1 MPSQG
6 SGVMPGGPGWLTLAL
21 KRLLD
26 LTGAVLALAI
36 LSPLLVALS
45 VLVHLKVGSPV
56 FFRQV
61 RAGKN
66 GRPFRLWKFRTMT
79 SARDATGQ
87 LLPDR
92 DRLTKLGS
100 SLRIYSLDELPNLF
114 NVLVGNMSLVGPRPL
129 LMRYVPRYSDRQRLR
144 LQVKPGLTGLAQL
157 SGRNALDWDA
167 RLELDAQYAE
177 RISVLLDV
185 SLLLKTAWKVV
196 TREGVMVTGELEE
209 FWGPSGKPA
218 GAASRGAE
226 ENEWR

>member
-1 MPSQG
+1 
-6 SGVMPGGPGWLTLAL
+6 MPGGPSWLTLTL

-26 LTGAVLALAI
+26 LTGAVLALTI
-36 LSPLLVALS
+36 LAPLLLALS

-61 RAGKN
+61 RAGQQ

-79 SARDATGQ
+79 NARDASGQ

-92 DRLTKLGS
+92 DRLTKLGTF
-100 SLRIYSLDELPNLF
+100 LRIYSLDELPNLF

-129 LMRYVPRYSDRQRLR
+129 LMRYVPRYSERQRLR

-157 SGRNALDWDA
+157 SGRNALDWNA

-177 RISVLLDV
+177 RISVLLDI
-185 SLLLKTAWKVV
+185 SLLLKTAWKVA

-209 FWGPSGKPA
+209 FWGPGGKPA

>member
-1 MPSQG
+1 
-6 SGVMPGGPGWLTLAL
+6 MPGGPSRLTLAL

-36 LSPLLVALS
+36 LWPLLLALS
-45 VLVHLKVGSPV
+45 VLVRRKVGSPV

-61 RAGKN
+61 RAGKD
-66 GRPFRLWKFRTMT
+66 GQPFRVWKFRTMT
-79 SARDATGQ
+79 NARDASGR
-87 LLPDR
+87 LLADR
-92 DRLTKLGS
+92 DRLTKLGKS
-100 SLRIYSLDELPNLF
+100 MRIYSLDELPNLF

-129 LMRYVPRYSDRQRLR
+129 LMRYVPRYSERQRLR
-144 LQVKPGLTGLAQL
+144 LKVKPGLTGLAQL

-177 RISVLLDV
+177 RVSVLLDL
-185 SLLLKTAWKVV
+185 SLLLKTAWKVL

-209 FWGPSGKPA
+209 FWGPAGKPA
-218 GAASRGAE
+218 GATSRGAE

>member
-1 MPSQG
+1 
-6 SGVMPGGPGWLTLAL
+6 MPGGPSWLTLAL

-36 LSPLLVALS
+36 LSPLLLALS

-61 RAGKN
+61 RAGKQ

>member
-1 MPSQG
+1 
-6 SGVMPGGPGWLTLAL
+6 
-21 KRLLD
+21 
-26 LTGAVLALAI
+26 VLALAI
-36 LSPLLVALS
+36 LSPLLLALS

>member
-1 MPSQG
+1 
-6 SGVMPGGPGWLTLAL
+6 MPGGPGWLTLAL

-36 LSPLLVALS
+36 LSPLLLALS

>member
-1 MPSQG
+1 
-6 SGVMPGGPGWLTLAL
+6 MPGGPSWLTLAL

-26 LTGAVLALAI
+26 LTAAVLALAM
-36 LSPLLVALS
+36 LSPLLLALS
-45 VLVHLKVGSPV
+45 VLVHLKVGPPV

-79 SARDATGQ
+79 NARDASGQ

-92 DRLTKLGS
+92 DRLTKLGT

>member
-1 MPSQG
+1 
-6 SGVMPGGPGWLTLAL
+6 MPGGPGWLTLAL

-26 LTGAVLALAI
+26 LTGAVLARAI
-36 LSPLLVALS
+36 LSPLLLALS